1 MNRERCKELLPIIQA
16 FAEGKAIQFRLEGLN
31 GDNSWNDLPE
41 DERMTVTFP
50 AEDYEY
56 RIKPEPM
63 EIWVHVFRDGS
74 MSVPF
79 TDKKSAYYGGLH
91 DNVKHFREVTE

>member
-16 FAEGKAIQFRLEGLN
+16 FAEGKDVQVMLSENEWVSLKDPQWGAC
-31 GDNSWNDLPE
+31 D
-41 DERMTVTFP
+41 
-50 AEDYEY
+50 EY

-63 EIWVHVFRDGS
+63 EIWVHVFCDGS

-79 TDKKSAYYGGLH
+79 TDKESAYHGALH
-91 DNVKHFREVTE
+91 DNVRHFREVTE